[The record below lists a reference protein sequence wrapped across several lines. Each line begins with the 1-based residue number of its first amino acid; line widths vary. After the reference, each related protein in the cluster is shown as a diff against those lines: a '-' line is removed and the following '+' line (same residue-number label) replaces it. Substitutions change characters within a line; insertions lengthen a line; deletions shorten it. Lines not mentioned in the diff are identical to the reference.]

1 MTPRQFLALL
11 FLFTVT
17 ASFAADDPKP
27 SDTKLRIVLVGDST
41 VAAKSGWGP
50 AFAKLFKPDVECLNQ
65 ARGGESTKSFL
76 DRGSL
81 DRALALKPAWV
92 LIQFGHNDQP
102 GKGPKRETDPAT
114 TYSANLRRFVNETRA
129 AGAKPVIITSM
140 VRRVIVDGRVFG
152 PDLAP
157 YAEAARQVAAEMK
170 VPLVDLHARSKTFVE
185 KMSAEDLAA
194 MTPPHKDPAVTDRT
208 HLTERGG
215 EMIAP
220 LVANELRRVAPDLAT
235 HLAAPKN

>member
-1 MTPRQFLALL
+1 MNARLL
-11 FLFTVT
+11 FAVLFLGIAHV
-17 ASFAADDPKP
+17 ASAAEEAKP
-27 SDTKLRIVLVGDST
+27 PTGKVRIVLVGDST
-41 VAAKSGWGP
+41 VAASSGWGT
-50 AFAKLFKPDVECLNQ
+50 AFTKLLGPNAECLNQ

-81 DRALALKPAWV
+81 DKALALKPAWV

-102 GKGPKRETDPAT
+102 GKGPERETEPNT

-129 AGAKPVIITSM
+129 AGAKPVLITSL
-140 VRRVIVDGRVFG
+140 VRRNLHAGHLL
-152 PDLAP
+152 PDLEP
-157 YAEAARQVAAEMK
+157 YVEAMKLVAAEMD
-170 VPLVDLHARSKTFVE
+170 VPLVDLHARSREFVE

-194 MTPPHKDPAVTDRT
+194 MNPPGKTPDAPDHT

-220 LVANELRRVAPDLAT
+220 LVVAELVKVAPELAP
-235 HLAAPKN
+235 LFPSSK